1 MRLICAVLSWTN
13 RSRSRCE
20 RRRSSSST
28 LGMRTT
34 DQTWRSPRS
43 HAINARSSIPTSIR
57 SVFALRARRLTCML
71 AESTTRHS
79 MPRALRN
86 RANQNASYPAS

>member
-1 MRLICAVLSWTN
+1 MGSPTWTR

-43 HAINARSSIPTSIR
+43 HAISARSNMPTSIR
-57 SVFALRARRLTCML
+57 SVFARRARRLTCML
-71 AESTTRHS
+71 EESTTRHS

-86 RANQNASYPAS
+86 RASQKAS